1 MTAPLVF
8 DVTLSV
14 KAPFLFPGQEAGRF
28 GYDRVA
34 LRDLDGRPIIPQD
47 QVKGLIRHGLT
58 IMGRA
63 DLVEALMGK
72 GSADA
77 RKDSAGA
84 FEPAKGRMFCTDLRC
99 QIAPDA
105 KSTDYHRVKID
116 DESGAAEQGHLLRIE
131 QVFAPEKEVAFSGQ
145 ITLFAT
151 EMTHAAADL
160 GVLLAAALMCKR
172 NIGAMASIGFGEV
185 IGCTLAPAPET
196 QVAYKLSAN
205 PVGRF
210 LWKFRVDR
218 PYLVDAIRTD
228 NGYIGQS
235 TIPGGALKG
244 LVARCA
250 DLRGE
255 QLDARSLSDTVFGH
269 AAQHAVRALPLSVVC
284 VSGNDGETCRDLA
297 GAGSFPDDVTL
308 QIDWKPVHEAACA
321 KAFKDC
327 LAPHPRYIERVHTQ
341 IDADTGAA
349 KDENLFS
356 TTAVV
361 PIDADFTSIVDT
373 SALSPDY
380 ARAVLG
386 ALCAPMPGLG
396 RTDARVEPLGF
407 EAAPAPAATRG
418 KVALVLQTKAWIEMD
433 PAVLR
438 HDPLAAYAP
447 AFKAFLPHSTLLEVH
462 AAQELVGDYLARR
475 FTPDGSYMPWL
486 MTSRSSVFVLDV
498 DAADQDTLVA
508 LQRRGLC
515 SAKRGQSEL
524 DWQTCP
530 FVAENGYGAF
540 ILTSVG
546 GSR

>member
-8 DVTLSV
+8 DVILSV

-47 QVKGLIRHGLT
+47 QIKGLIRHGLT

-63 DLVEALMGK
+63 DLVDELMGK

-77 RKDSAGA
+77 RKDSSGA

-131 QVFAPEKEVAFSGQ
+131 QVFAPEKEVTFSGR

-151 EMTHAAADL
+151 DKTPSADM
-160 GVLLAAALMCKR
+160 GALLEAALRCKR
-172 NIGAMASIGFGEV
+172 HIGAMASIGFGEV
-185 IGCTLAPAPET
+185 IGCTLAPVPET
-196 QVAYKLSAN
+196 QVACTLPAD

-250 DLRGE
+250 EMRG
-255 QLDARSLSDTVFGH
+255 QPLDAQSLSDTVFGH
-269 AAQHAVRALPLSVVC
+269 AAQHAVRALPLSVAC
-284 VSGNDGETCRDLA
+284 VRERGGETCRDLA
-297 GAGSFPDDVTL
+297 GVGEFPDDVTL

-327 LAPHPRYIERVHTQ
+327 LAPHPRYTERVHTQ
-341 IDADTGAA
+341 IDAKTGAA

-361 PIDADFTSIVDT
+361 PEDADFTCIVDT
-373 SALSPDY
+373 STLSSDH
-380 ARAVLG
+380 ARAVLRT
-386 ALCAPMPGLG
+386 LCAPMPGLG
-396 RTDARVEPLGF
+396 RTDARVEPIAF
-407 EAAPAPAATRG
+407 EAAPSPAAVTG
-418 KVALVLQTKAWIEMD
+418 KVALVLQTKAWIEVD

-438 HDPLAAYAP
+438 HDPLSAYAP
-447 AFKAFLPHSTLLEVH
+447 AFKAFLPHSALLEVH
-462 AAQELVGDYLARR
+462 AAQELLGDYLARR
-475 FTPDGSYMPWL
+475 FTHEERYMPWL
-486 MTSRSSVFVLDV
+486 VTSRRSVFVLDV
-498 DAADQDTLVA
+498 DAADQDELMT

-515 SAKRGQSEL
+515 SAKRGHAEL